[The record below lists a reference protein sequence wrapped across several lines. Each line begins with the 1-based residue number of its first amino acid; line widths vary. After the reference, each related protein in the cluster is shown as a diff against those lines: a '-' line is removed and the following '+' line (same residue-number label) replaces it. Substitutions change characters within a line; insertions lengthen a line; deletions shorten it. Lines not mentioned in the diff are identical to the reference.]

1 VNRFTNWGMRFGSDI
16 RQHHDLDRSELRD
29 VVAVEAPS

>member
-1 VNRFTNWGMRFGSDI
+1 MHVGSDI

-29 VVAVEAPS
+29 VVAVEAAS